1 MIILLSP
8 AKTLDFSD
16 GISAIRTSVPFF
28 MKEAAQLV
36 SMLKQKSPAELM
48 KLMDISPSLAQL
60 NAERFNQW
68 TGNDISLMKEAVL
81 AFRGDVYTGLN
92 ADTFSQEDQIF
103 AQNHL
108 RILSGLYGWLR
119 PFDLIEPYRL
129 EMGTTLKVGKSPDLH
144 GFWRKKLS
152 KQLKEDLKLQGSKLV
167 INLASNEYFSAIDIK
182 GIQAEIVTPVFKDLI
197 GGQYKVVSFFAKKAR
212 GMMASY
218 IIRNRIVSSDELIGF
233 TDEGYHYNP
242 EISTLLKPVFTRG

>member
-8 AKTLDFSD
+8 AKTLDFSY
-16 GISAIRTSVPFF
+16 GNLPVLTSEPLF

-36 SMLKQKSPAELM
+36 SILKRKSPSGLM

-68 TGNDISLMKEAVL
+68 TGQDISLMKASVL

-92 ADTFSQEDQIF
+92 ADTFSQEDQLF

-129 EMGTTLKVGKSPDLH
+129 EMGTILKAGKSADLY

-152 KQLKEDLKLQGSKLV
+152 QQLEDDLKHQSEKLV
-167 INLASNEYFSAIDIK
+167 INLASNEYFSAIDSK
-182 GIQAEIVTPVFKDLI
+182 KVQAEFVSPVFKDFS

-218 IIRNRIVSSDELIGF
+218 IIRNKIYRPDELFGF
-233 TDEGYHYNP
+233 SNDGYHFNP
-242 EISTLLKPVFTRG
+242 EMSTSANPVFTRG

>member
-60 NAERFNQW
+60 NADRYNKW
-68 TGNDISLMKEAVL
+68 TGEDASLMKAAVL
-81 AFRGDVYTGLN
+81 TFRGEVYTGLN
-92 ADTFSQEDQIF
+92 ADSFTADDLEF

-119 PFDLIEPYRL
+119 PLDNIEAYRL
-129 EMGTTLKVGKSPDLH
+129 EMGTRLKIGKNADLY
-144 GFWRKKLS
+144 GFWRSRLTR
-152 KQLKEDLKLQGSKLV
+152 QLMVEIIQQKTKSV
-167 INLASNEYFSAIDIK
+167 VNLASNEYFSVLEGKSIK
-182 GIQAEIVTPVFKDLI
+182 AEIVSPVFKDFSK
-197 GGQYKVVSFFAKKAR
+197 GQYKIVSFFAKKAR
-212 GMMASY
+212 GLMASY
-218 IIRNRIVSSDELIGF
+218 IIRNKITSHEDLIGF
-233 TDEGYHYNP
+233 SEDGYHYNA
-242 EISTLLKPVFTRG
+242 TLSEPLKPVFTRG